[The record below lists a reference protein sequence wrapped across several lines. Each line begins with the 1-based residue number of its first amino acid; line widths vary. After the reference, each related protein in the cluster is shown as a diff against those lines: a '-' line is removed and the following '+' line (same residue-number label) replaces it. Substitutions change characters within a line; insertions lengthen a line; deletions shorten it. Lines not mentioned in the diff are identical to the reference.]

1 MDRGTIPVDHRAV
14 TPITLPTVHAKRAV
28 ATNQQMDLVLSKK
41 LLVATSRRSN
51 RDIVTC
57 SKVLP
62 MAITIDASKPDVPE
76 GSVRKLARNAPTTMP
91 GHNSIPKNRS
101 AANATPDGGQTGE
114 AFVPGNWSTKPSRA
128 VT

>member
-14 TPITLPTVHAKRAV
+14 TPIVLPTVHEKRA
-28 ATNQQMDLVLSKK
+28 
-41 LLVATSRRSN
+41 VATSRRSN
-51 RDIVTC
+51 SHAVTC

-76 GSVRKLARNAPTTMP
+76 GSVKKLARNAPTMTP
-91 GHNSIPKNRS
+91 GHNSTPKNRS
-101 AANATPDGGQTGE
+101 AASATPEGGQTGE